1 MRYDEIDAL
10 NSAYNKYNYE
20 GEIIEIKKRVK
31 EALELL
37 NNFGEYLDSTPQ
49 TSQWHYL
56 NPIISKLESIEDYK
70 HEGVNL

>member
-1 MRYDEIDAL
+1 MNDEVEILAG
-10 NSAYNKYNYE
+10 AYREYNYE

-49 TSQWHYL
+49 PSQWHYL
-56 NPIISKLESIEDYK
+56 NPIISKLESIENYK
-70 HEGVNL
+70 HEGAQL